1 MAVASGFTFIAGTTP
16 ATPSAGKT
24 KLYVDSTAGPSY
36 VDDAG
41 VTHSLKGDTG
51 PAGPAGPA
59 AAVDVS
65 YDNTA
70 SGLAATGVQAAI
82 DELASEKLNDAPA
95 DGNEYVRK
103 DNAWAVATGGGG
115 SGAPWFMQFKPYDN
129 EPPASNYATL
139 DLRNNRPT
147 LDFDDTTQEAAVFS
161 GVLPAGY
168 AGAGVTV
175 TVFCSLTSATT
186 GTVGWD
192 VAFERTQ
199 ASTDDIDS
207 DSFAAAKTV
216 TATTVPGT
224 SGQVLALS
232 VNVANGP
239 EMDSLAA
246 GELFRLRVRRD
257 VTNDTATD
265 DAELLAVSI
274 KEQ

>member
-1 MAVASGFTFIAGTTP
+1 MALKRISDYTSATTPLAGTEMLEVETAGGAPRKVTAQDIADLATTGGSGTAAGTT
-16 ATPSAGKT
+16 
-24 KLYVDSTAGPSY
+24 
-36 VDDAG
+36 
-41 VTHSLKGDTG
+41 
-51 PAGPAGPA
+51 
-59 AAVDVS
+59 
-65 YDNTA
+65 YDNST
-70 SGLAATGVQAAI
+70 SGLTATDVQDAL
-82 DELASEKLNDAPA
+82 DELASEKLDDAPS
-95 DGNEYVRK
+95 DGSEYVRK
-103 DNAWAVATGGGG
+103 NGAWAIATGGGGG

-147 LDFDDTTQEAAVFS
+147 LDFDDTTQETAVFS

-168 AGAGVTV
+168 AGGGVTV

-232 VNVANGP
+232 VNVANGS

-257 VTNDTATD
+257 VANDTATG

>member
-1 MAVASGFTFIAGTTP
+1 MARWKDNPQLVTLAGDERIP
-16 ATPSAGKT
+16 ATSPSGGAKVGGGSVAAGKD
-24 KLYVDSTAGPSY
+24 VF
-36 VDDAG
+36 
-41 VTHSLKGDTG
+41 VTPEQLKDY
-51 PAGPAGPA
+51 A
-59 AAVDVS
+59 
-65 YDNTA
+65 
-70 SGLAATGVQAAI
+70 
-82 DELASEKLNDAPA
+82 
-95 DGNEYVRK
+95 
-103 DNAWAVATGGGG
+103 GGGG
-115 SGAPWFMQFKPYDN
+115 AGAPWFIQFKPYDN

-147 LDFDDTTQEAAVFS
+147 LDFDDTTNETAVFS

-168 AGAGVTV
+168 AGGGLTV

-232 VNVANGP
+232 VNVANGS
-239 EMDSLAA
+239 EMGSLAA

-257 VTNDTATD
+257 VANDTATG
-265 DAELLAVSI
+265 DAEMLAVSI

>member
-1 MAVASGFTFIAGTTP
+1 MTKIRDYANESLLMAEGAAPSTPAAGTVRLY
-16 ATPSAGKT
+16 AKADG
-24 KLYVDSTAGPSY
+24 KLYSK
-36 VDDAG
+36 DDAG
-41 VTHSLKGDTG
+41 AETSLG
-51 PAGPAGPA
+51 
-59 AAVDVS
+59 
-65 YDNTA
+65 
-70 SGLAATGVQAAI
+70 
-82 DELASEKLNDAPA
+82 
-95 DGNEYVRK
+95 
-103 DNAWAVATGGGG
+103 GGGG

-168 AGAGVTV
+168 AGGGVTV

-207 DSFAAAKTV
+207 DSFATAKTV
-216 TATTVPGT
+216 TAVTVPGT
-224 SGQVLALS
+224 SGQVLAMS
-232 VNVANGP
+232 VNLANGA

-257 VTNDTATD
+257 VASDNAVG